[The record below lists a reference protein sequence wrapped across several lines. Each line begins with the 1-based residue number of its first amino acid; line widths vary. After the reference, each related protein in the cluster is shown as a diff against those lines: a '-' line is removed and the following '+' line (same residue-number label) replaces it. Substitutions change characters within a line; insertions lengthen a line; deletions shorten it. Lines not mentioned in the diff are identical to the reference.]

1 MFNLKAI
8 ISNFLSIALLP
19 FSDELFFADIL
30 ILKKTLATK
39 INIYIYIYSN
49 TLSHMFTLKL
59 MSLLS
64 CFTKFL

>member
-39 INIYIYIYSN
+39 INIYI
-49 TLSHMFTLKL
+49 F
-59 MSLLS
+59 
-64 CFTKFL
+64 